1 MFSIQMALHDFSAKI
16 ILREW
21 MDKAKA
27 DFYSADLHL
36 HAREIRS
43 QLAILLDAW
52 RFLQDESV
60 NDV

>member
-1 MFSIQMALHDFSAKI
+1 
-16 ILREW
+16 

-60 NDV
+60 DDV